1 MQHLTRYLPARTM
14 VGTSLP
20 VVSKVLVTEARDQS
34 TLPNDTSAHK
44 ILGRTTAHGVALD
57 FEFAGFKK

>member
-1 MQHLTRYLPARTM
+1 MQHPIRYLPAWTM

-20 VVSKVLVTEARDQS
+20 AAPEVLATEARNHS
-34 TLPNDTSAHK
+34 TLPNDISARK

-57 FEFAGFKK
+57 FEFR